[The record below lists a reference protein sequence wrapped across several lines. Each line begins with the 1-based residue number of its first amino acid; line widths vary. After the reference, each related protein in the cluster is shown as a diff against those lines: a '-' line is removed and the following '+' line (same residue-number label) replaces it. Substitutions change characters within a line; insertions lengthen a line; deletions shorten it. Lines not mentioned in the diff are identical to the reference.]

1 MAKARGSAIKRRIR
15 KAGGYL
21 IRRLGLLPGAVADGL
36 GEDARLIGTALPHT
50 VMVFFP
56 DSPEDLYQLEQW
68 YAPLQAL
75 DRVHRVVVVL
85 QDSRTAKAVRRD
97 CSLDAIVVARLA
109 TLDDLVARSQLKVA
123 LYVNQHPENFSALR
137 FGSMVHASLMHG
149 DSDKVVMVTRQ
160 VVGYDFALVAGQAA
174 IDRMA
179 AHVPFYDAA
188 RRCLTIGRPQLDK
201 NPDRATGPRPGADTA
216 HPVVLYAPT
225 WEGAQISAGYGSVD
239 THGEELVRVLAEA
252 GMTVIYRPHPLTGV
266 GSAEY
271 GAADRRIRE
280 YLAGQG
286 GAHRVDSG
294 VPVQRSFADADL
306 MICDISAVAVD
317 WLATERPLIIT
328 APARPEAQVAATRL
342 TMTAPSLAADE
353 VSRAAELVLR
363 QVREDPQRAERAAL
377 TEYYL
382 GDVRPGEPTRRFVA
396 AVEQMIAAGDA
407 ERARLAALR

>member
-1 MAKARGSAIKRRIR
+1 MARARGSAIKRRIR

-36 GEDARLIGTALPHT
+36 GEDARLQGTTLPHT
-50 VMVFFP
+50 VMMFFA

-68 YAPLQAL
+68 YAPLRAL
-75 DRVHRVVVVL
+75 DARHRVVVVL

-97 CSLDAIVVARLA
+97 SGLDAIIVARLA
-109 TLDDLVARSQLKVA
+109 TLDDLVARSQIKVA
-123 LYVNQHPENFSALR
+123 LYVNQHPENFSNLR

-179 AHVPFYDAA
+179 AHVPFYDAQ
-188 RRCLTIGRPQLDK
+188 RRCIPISRPQLDE
-201 NPDRATGPRPGADTA
+201 NPDRITGPRPGRDADRPT
-216 HPVVLYAPT
+216 VLYAPT

-239 THGEELVRVLAEA
+239 THGEALVRALVQA

-280 YLAGQG
+280 YLAGRAG
-286 GAHRVDSG
+286 GHRVDSG
-294 VPVQRSFADADL
+294 VPVETSFAAADL

-317 WLATERPLIIT
+317 WLATGRPLIIT
-328 APARPEAQVAATRL
+328 TPAHESAEVAATRL
-342 TMTAPSLAADE
+342 TRTAPSLAVHDIP
-353 VSRAAELVLR
+353 RAAELVRR
-363 QVREDPQRAERAAL
+363 QVREDPQRAERTAL

-382 GDVRPGEPTRRFVA
+382 GDVRPGEPTKRFLA
-396 AVEQMIAAGDA
+396 AVDLLIAERDA